1 MNKQRILQLAK
12 QLIAEL
18 NDCDDGSLVD
28 EVAYAVYNAD
38 MIDIDDLA
46 DKYGYE
52 I

>member
-1 MNKQRILQLAK
+1 MAK